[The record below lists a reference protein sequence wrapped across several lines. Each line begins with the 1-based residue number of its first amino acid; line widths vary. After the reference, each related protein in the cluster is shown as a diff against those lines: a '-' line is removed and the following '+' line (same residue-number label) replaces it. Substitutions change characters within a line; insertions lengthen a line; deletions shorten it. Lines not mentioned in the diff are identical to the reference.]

1 MPVTRAVEVEEED
14 TATILYTSGTTGRPK
29 GAMLT
34 YFSTIHSVIHYAW
47 VMELT
52 EEDRT
57 IIAVPMSHVTGVIAL
72 IDTMVYCAGALV
84 IMPAFKAADFI
95 DLAARH
101 RTTFTVI
108 VPAMFNLCL
117 LAPNFEG
124 ADLSAW
130 RVSGYGGAIMPEVT
144 VERIA
149 QKLPRLKL
157 VNCYG
162 STETTSPGRVHAA
175 GGSDRSEGIRRAD
188 GSVRTHHRHGRG
200 GARGSLRR
208 AGEVIIGGAMVV
220 PGYFNNPEATE
231 REFKAGY
238 WKSGDLGIM
247 DEKGYLRIIDRIK
260 DVINRGGYKIFA
272 SEVENTLLD
281 HPAVIEAAV
290 VAKPCPVLGER
301 VHAFVVLRHPVD
313 DQELPTTAP
322 TCCLTTRCP
331 RPFIGSSPRCRATP
345 TARCSS
351 AICASTWRS
360 PETQNRQQPE
370 TGGINAHGRKGA
382 FEPTRRQANERAS
395 GGIAEELGPLG
406 PRRST
411 RSAQFP
417 DERRNP
423 ARCAGDPA
431 RQGLHLRGAHRKP
444 DRRSD
449 LSRPTQPQR
458 SNTQDFGDYQS
469 GKRNPLPGGIQYA
482 DDQITM
488 FLQGSTQYDALGHV
502 WYDDRLWNGYPA
514 SETIGGMNKASI
526 LPIAERGVVGRGVL
540 LDMAAHRGKFALEKG
555 DTVNLDD
562 LLAAAKKQGVTI
574 EKHDILCLRIGFL
587 QLLRTQGPESFLRQL
602 QRTGSDLQPR
612 ARGLVP

>member
-1 MPVTRAVEVEEED
+1 MDSWFDRSVVPPTRYELHYGGTRMVRCFVDRPKSVHDMLSNAVARRPHSVALICGEESITYAELDGLVGRVAGGLKALGVEKGDRVAMVIGNSIEFVVAMFAIARLGAISVPLNIRHQLAENRHIIEDCVAKVVIHEHDLSDKIPAHDTLPGLKHVIALRRDGAGSPLADLLHTMPVTRAVEVEEED

-34 YFSTIHSVIHYAW
+34 HFSTIHSVIHYAW

-162 STETTSPGRVHAA
+162 STETTSPAVFMPPEEAIARKEYVGLTVPCGHITVMDA
-175 GGSDRSEGIRRAD
+175 EGLE
-188 GSVRTHHRHGRG
+188 VPY
-200 GARGSLRR
+200 GAP
-208 AGEVIIGGAMVV
+208 GEVYIGGAMVV

-260 DVINRGGYKIFA
+260 DVINRGGFKIFA

-313 DQELPTTAP
+313 DQELTHYCANVLSDYKVPEAFHRLEST
-322 TCCLTTRCP
+322 LP
-331 RPFIGSSPRCRATP
+331 R
-345 TARCSS
+345 
-351 AICASTWRS
+351 
-360 PETQNRQQPE
+360 
-370 TGGINAHGRKGA
+370 NA
-382 FEPTRRQANERAS
+382 N
-395 GGIAEELGPLG
+395 
-406 PRRST
+406 
-411 RSAQFP
+411 
-417 DERRNP
+417 
-423 ARCAGDPA
+423 
-431 RQGLHLRGAHRKP
+431 
-444 DRRSD
+444 
-449 LSRPTQPQR
+449 
-458 SNTQDFGDYQS
+458 
-469 GKRNPLPGGIQYA
+469 GK
-482 DDQITM
+482 
-488 FLQGSTQYDALGHV
+488 
-502 WYDDRLWNGYPA
+502 
-514 SETIGGMNKASI
+514 
-526 LPIAERGVVGRGVL
+526 VL
-540 LDMAAHRGKFALEKG
+540 KRD
-555 DTVNLDD
+555 
-562 LLAAAKKQGVTI
+562 
-574 EKHDILCLRIGFL
+574 
-587 QLLRTQGPESFLRQL
+587 LRQN
-602 QRTGSDLQPR
+602 
-612 ARGLVP
+612 LVA